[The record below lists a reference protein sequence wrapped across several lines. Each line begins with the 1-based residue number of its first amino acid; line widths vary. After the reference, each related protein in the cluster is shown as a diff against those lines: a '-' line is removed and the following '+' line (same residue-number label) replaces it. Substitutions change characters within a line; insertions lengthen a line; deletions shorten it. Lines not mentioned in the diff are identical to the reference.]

1 MKVEA
6 FYCKNDMHARIKRF
20 SILCTP
26 ADSSD
31 KTQLM
36 YSTILLCF
44 FASKYDINGS
54 SLNYSAMSSNKFKY
68 INMYI
73 ICKDKA

>member
-1 MKVEA
+1 MKVEV
-6 FYCKNDMHARIKRF
+6 FFCQNDMHVPTTRF

-44 FASKYDINGS
+44 FLSKYDINGNR
-54 SLNYSAMSSNKFKY
+54 LNYSTMSSNKFKY

-73 ICKDKA
+73 ICKNKA